1 MGTCG
6 PVFIG
11 QSDDF
16 RKNIVGNRDLVLVV
30 LHETAAGVLQDV
42 YSLAG
47 RQFIDDDTGKSA
59 IQCRVIHEQ
68 IGFLAGGGAD
78 ASDIA
83 PGQCR
88 LENLCDFRI
97 GLPGMVVSQLM
108 DFVNEQDDTFLRVR
122 SEVDD
127 GLDFFFQLSDIA
139 GAGYDVAQRKF
150 VDFAAHELI
159 RNGRVVV
166 FQSVGKVFHDFGLA
180 GAGGADQNG
189 VGLVLSDE
197 YAGELLGDGF
207 TEQNGSGGLESFV
220 VVDEK
225 FIGNGAAVGL
235 HYDRGRNAA
244 LIALVAFVVGVGTR
258 EVVQAHLGAS
268 FPKFCPG

>member
-1 MGTCG
+1 
-6 PVFIG
+6 
-11 QSDDF
+11 
-16 RKNIVGNRDLVLVV
+16 
-30 LHETAAGVLQDV
+30 
-42 YSLAG
+42 
-47 RQFIDDDTGKSA
+47 
-59 IQCRVIHEQ
+59 
-68 IGFLAGGGAD
+68 
-78 ASDIA
+78 
-83 PGQCR
+83 
-88 LENLCDFRI
+88 
-97 GLPGMVVSQLM
+97 MVVSQLM

-127 GLDFFFQLSDIA
+127 GLDFLFQLSDIT
-139 GAGYDVAQRKF
+139 GAGYDVAQWKF
-150 VDFAAHELI
+150 VDFTAHELI

-180 GAGGADQNG
+180 GAGRADQNG

-207 TEQNGSGGLESFV
+207 TEQNGSGGLEAFV

-268 FPKFCPG
+268 FPKFCPGRVQVFMREQCAVVDFIDKRVGIKSDTERIGPVFGQVRDGTENQVAFFRMA